1 AINFS
6 VLNLLIDEAQD
17 LIISS
22 NKNERYFLYGILG
35 YLYRVTGK
43 PKKAIEYLTF
53 TLDYFEEKDDIK
65 EVISLIRLGEA
76 YKYDDQ
82 HHVALDKFNKALKI
96 CEVEQIDEYLDF
108 ALQHKG
114 KCLMEL
120 TMLEEA
126 VECFL
131 TALDIRK
138 TKENPSLIDSTQ
150 QAIDLIREIKRN

>member
-1 AINFS
+1 MSISQFKKKISTLSDNIYFDKNDFFREKAINFS

-17 LIISS
+17 LIINS
-22 NKNERYFLYGILG
+22 NKSDRYFLYGILG
-35 YLYRVTGK
+35 YLYRVTDK

-53 TLDYFEEKDDIK
+53 TLEYSIEEKDDIK

-82 HHVALDKFNKALKI
+82 HHVALDKFNKALKT

-114 KCLMEL
+114 K
-120 TMLEEA
+120 
-126 VECFL
+126 
-131 TALDIRK
+131 
-138 TKENPSLIDSTQ
+138 
-150 QAIDLIREIKRN
+150 

>member
-1 AINFS
+1 SMSISQFKKKISTSLHDNIYFDKNDFLREKAINFS

-108 ALQHKG
+108 A
-114 KCLMEL
+114 
-120 TMLEEA
+120 
-126 VECFL
+126 
-131 TALDIRK
+131 
-138 TKENPSLIDSTQ
+138 
-150 QAIDLIREIKRN
+150 